1 MNNST
6 DVIIAV
12 ISLISGGGLVTIVKV
27 LIESKQTNHKAQEK
41 NIDDRIAAWQKISE
55 KNESKLEQL
64 ERKMESQE
72 RDIRSLEKYIQSLE
86 VIIMRVSPTLDLPE
100 RPVLEREKTIQ

>member
-1 MNNST
+1 MANLNE
-6 DVIIAV
+6 IIITAIV
-12 ISLISGGGLVTIVKV
+12 SLISGGGLMTIIK
-27 LIESKQTNHKAQEK
+27 IFIDHSQSKQKALDK

-64 ERKMESQE
+64 ERKIESQE

-86 VIIMRVSPTLDLPE
+86 LIIMRTAPTLSLPE
-100 RPVLEREKTIQ
+100 RPVLEREKVI

>member
-1 MNNST
+1 MTNLNE
-6 DVIIAV
+6 IIITALV
-12 ISLISGGGLVTIVKV
+12 SLISGGGLMTIIKIF
-27 LIESKQTNHKAQEK
+27 IEHNQAKLKAQDK

-86 VIIMRVSPTLDLPE
+86 LIIMRAAPSTELPD
-100 RPVLEREKTIQ
+100 RPVLEREKI